1 MLKEYI
7 QFAKELSNNNNKVWF
22 DENRDRWD
30 KIRKEW
36 PAVIQEII
44 YEIAKFDSSIQ
55 FLQPKECIYRINR
68 DVRFSKNKSP
78 YKDYI
83 SSVFSPAGKKDG
95 CIAYYF
101 EITPDGFL
109 RIGGGWYMIE
119 PKRLL
124 AVRNHILENLDD
136 VTEFRNIIDEKV
148 FQKTFNGLSDSNILK
163 THPKGFA
170 KDSINIDLL
179 KHNNFTAITTQKL
192 NFKDDQDFVKT
203 VSKQFKVI
211 SPFIQFLR
219 KWENLS

>member
-1 MLKEYI
+1 MLQEYI
-7 QFAKELSNNNNKVWF
+7 QFAKELGQNNSKIWF
-22 DENRDRWD
+22 DVNRDHWD
-30 KIRKEW
+30 KICKEW
-36 PAVIQEII
+36 PHVIQEII
-44 YEIAKFDSSIQ
+44 YEIAKFDSAIQ

-83 SSVFSPAGKKDG
+83 SAVFSPLGKKDG

-101 EITPDGFL
+101 EITPGGFL
-109 RIGGGWYMIE
+109 RVGGGWYMLE

-124 AVRNHILENLDD
+124 AVRNHITENLDD
-136 VTEFRNIIDEKV
+136 VSELRQIIDSKE

-170 KDSINIDLL
+170 KDSLNIDLL

-192 NFKDDQDFVKT
+192 SFKDDQDFVKII
-203 VSKQFKVI
+203 SKKFKII

>member
-1 MLKEYI
+1 MLAEYI
-7 QFAKELSNNNNKVWF
+7 QFAKEISQNNNKVWF
-22 DENRDRWD
+22 DENRNRWD

-36 PAVIQEII
+36 PGVIQEII
-44 YEIAKFDSSIQ
+44 YEIAKFDTAIQ

-68 DVRFSKNKSP
+68 DVRFSKNKTP

-83 SSVFSPAGKKDG
+83 SAVFSPAGKKDG

-109 RIGGGWYMIE
+109 RMGGGWWMVE

-124 AVRNHILENLDD
+124 AVRNHIAENLDD
-136 VTEFRNIIDEKV
+136 ITEFRNIIDDKV
-148 FQKTFNGLSDSNILK
+148 FQKTFNGLSDSNVLK

-179 KHNNFTAITTQKL
+179 KHNNFTAIATQNL
-192 NFKDDQDFVKT
+192 DFKTDQELIKT
-203 VSKQFKVI
+203 LSKKFKII
-211 SPFIQFLR
+211 SPFIQILR
-219 KWENLS
+219 KWENLR